1 MILAVANQKGG
12 VGKTTTSVNLGAY
25 LTRLG
30 RTVLVVDCD
39 PQANA
44 TTALGIDRR
53 QVEGRSLYEVLTGAW
68 TFEEVV
74 LRTAIDGLD
83 LAPSSPTLAGA
94 EVELVEAGAFETR
107 FRELIRPTALR
118 WDYTLLDCPPSLG
131 VLTANALVA
140 ADAVLIPVQCEY
152 LALEGLAHLLRT
164 IELVRQRAN
173 PALRVAGLV
182 LTMYDA
188 RTNLSQQVAAEVRA
202 HFPNTFEVAI
212 PRTIRLGE
220 APSFGQTILEYDPAS
235 RGAAAYNA
243 LAAELVARLEGAAGG
258 VA

>member
-1 MILAVANQKGG
+1 MILAIANQKGG

-25 LTRLG
+25 LTRFG
-30 RTVLVVDCD
+30 RSVLVVDCD

-44 TTALGIDRR
+44 TTALGIDRQR
-53 QVEGRSLYEVLTGAW
+53 VEGRSLYQVLTGELA
-68 TFEEVV
+68 FEEIV

-140 ADAVLIPVQCEY
+140 ADGVIVPVQCEY
-152 LALEGLAHLLRT
+152 LALEGLAQLMRT
-164 IELVRQRAN
+164 IDLVRRRAN
-173 PALRVAGLV
+173 PSLRVTGLV
-182 LTMYDA
+182 LTMYDS
-188 RTNLSQQVAAEVRA
+188 RTNLSQQVADDVRR
-202 HFPNTFEVAI
+202 HFPDTFTVAI

>member
-1 MILAVANQKGG
+1 MILAVVNQKGG
-12 VGKTTTSVNLGAY
+12 VGKTTTAINLGAY

-30 RTVLVVDCD
+30 RSVLVVDCD

-44 TTALGIDRR
+44 TTALGVERR
-53 QVEGRSLYEVLTGAW
+53 QVERRTLYEVLTGDL
-68 TFEEVV
+68 TFEEIV

-94 EVELVEAGAFETR
+94 EVELVEAGSFETR

-131 VLTANALVA
+131 VLTANALVS
-140 ADAVLIPVQCEY
+140 ADGVLVPVQCEY
-152 LALEGLAHLLRT
+152 LALEGLAQLMRT
-164 IELVRQRAN
+164 VELVRSRAN
-173 PALRVAGLV
+173 PSLRVAGLV
-182 LTMYDA
+182 LTMYDS
-188 RTNLSQQVAAEVRA
+188 RTNLSQQVADEVRS
-202 HFPNTFEVAI
+202 HFPATFEAFI

-243 LAAELVARLEGAAGG
+243 LAAELVARLEGTAGG
-258 VA
+258 VG